1 MAGIIGLAN
10 AIKNGPEHGKA
21 GKCYVTA
28 IEDITNIFGTRLT
41 REFPWPESLTLSRAA
56 NYAGTPIP
64 GGTHA
69 VHNWTGTE
77 GWNFSLVFK
86 VFRDIQPS
94 ADLPGLTSFVVN
106 PTSYENQKYNRD
118 VQYDIDFLH
127 QFLLPTYENT
137 SGFTLPKA
145 PPILMLTCEGASF
158 NMGDSYLMAE
168 VKNIEVEVPRRF
180 PSGYPRAAT
189 ITLECEE
196 VMYDSAGNIILHD
209 RRDLNLY
216 RPLV

>member
-10 AIKNGPEHGKA
+10 AIKNGPEYGKA

-28 IEDITNIFGTRLT
+28 IEEITNPWAGITT
-41 REFPWPESLTLSRAA
+41 REFPWPESLTLSRSAT
-56 NYAGTPIP
+56 YASTPIP

-86 VFRDIQPS
+86 LFRDIRP
-94 ADLPGLTSFVVN
+94 AEDLPGLTSLVVN

-127 QFLLPTYENT
+127 QFMLPTYENS

-145 PPILMLTCEGASF
+145 PPILMLTCEGVEF
-158 NMGDSYLMAE
+158 NMGDSYLMAI
-168 VKNIEVEVPRRF
+168 VKDIEIDVTRRF
-180 PSGYPRAAT
+180 PTGAPRAAT
-189 ITLECEE
+189 VTLSCEE
-196 VMYDSAGNIILHD
+196 VMYDVYGNIQLHD
-209 RRDLNLY
+209 RKNLNLSR
-216 RPLV
+216 RPV